1 MNLYLISV
9 LLFALS
15 ANLDNF
21 TVAIT
26 FGMRKIKMDFFVNFL
41 IAVITGVGT
50 FLSMWIGGI
59 IGRFFPASVSNT
71 LGSVILILIGLWF
84 LKDFFKKPREE
95 NEAGQEE
102 KVNLN
107 TMLKDP
113 EKADLDSSGTIDV
126 KESAILALALTINN
140 FGMGVGASISGLNIC
155 ATTIFTFLI
164 SMFSITLGYRVG
176 RGCIPKSLSRFV
188 PLISGGIVIA
198 LGIFEMLI

>member
-1 MNLYLISV
+1 MYLISV
-9 LLFALS
+9 FLFALS

-26 FGMRKIKMDFFVNFL
+26 FGMRKIKFNFFINFL

-50 FLSMWIGGI
+50 FLSMSIGRI
-59 IGRFFPASVSNT
+59 IGQFFSVSVSNMI
-71 LGSVILILIGLWF
+71 GSVILILIGLWF
-84 LKDFFKKPREE
+84 LKDFFKKPKE
-95 NEAGQEE
+95 NQGRQHKE

-107 TMLKDP
+107 DMLKDP

-126 KESAILALALTINN
+126 GESAILALALTINN

-155 ATTIFTFLI
+155 ATTIFTFII

-176 RGCIPKSLSRFV
+176 KSCIPKSLCKFV

-198 LGIFEMLI
+198 LGIYELLI

>member
-1 MNLYLISV
+1 MYLISV

-26 FGMRKIKMDFFVNFL
+26 FGMRKIKFKFFINFL

-50 FLSMWIGGI
+50 FFSMSIGRI
-59 IGRFFPASVSNT
+59 IGHFFSVSVSNMI
-71 LGSVILILIGLWF
+71 GSIILIAIGIWF
-84 LKDFFKKPREE
+84 LKDFFKKPKEKRERR
-95 NEAGQEE
+95 QKE

-107 TMLKDP
+107 DMLKDP
-113 EKADLDSSGTIDV
+113 GKADLDRSGTIDV
-126 KESAILALALTINN
+126 GESAILALALTINN

-155 ATTIFTFLI
+155 ATTIFTFII
-164 SMFSITLGYRVG
+164 SMFSITLGYHIG
-176 RGCIPKSLSRFV
+176 KSCIPQSLCKFV

-198 LGIFEMLI
+198 LGLFEMLV

>member
-15 ANLDNF
+15 ANLDNL

-26 FGMRKIKMDFFVNFL
+26 FGMRKIKLNFFINFL

-50 FLSMWIGGI
+50 FLSMS
-59 IGRFFPASVSNT
+59 IGRVIGQFFSASVSNT
-71 LGSVILILIGLWF
+71 LGSVILILIGVWF
-84 LKDFFKKPREE
+84 LKDFFKKPRENKE
-95 NEAGQEE
+95 CPKKE

-107 TMLKDP
+107 TMLEDP
-113 EKADLDSSGTIDV
+113 ETADLDKSGTIDAG
-126 KESAILALALTINN
+126 ESAILALALTINN

-164 SMFSITLGYRVG
+164 SMVSITVGYQVG
-176 RGCIPKSLSRFV
+176 KSCIPKSLCRFV

>member
-1 MNLYLISV
+1 MYLISV

-26 FGMRKIKMDFFVNFL
+26 FGMRKIKMNYFINFL
-41 IAVITGVGT
+41 IAVITGAGT
-50 FLSMWIGGI
+50 FFSMWIGKM
-59 IGRFFPASVSNT
+59 IGRFFPVSVSNT

-84 LKDFFKKPREE
+84 LKDFFKKPKEPQQSR
-95 NEAGQEE
+95 QDE

-113 EKADLDSSGTIDV
+113 EKADMDSSGTIDV
-126 KESAILALALTINN
+126 RESAILALALTINN

-155 ATTIFTFLI
+155 ATTVFTFLI
-164 SMFSITLGYRVG
+164 SMVSITLGYRVG
-176 RGCIPKSLSRFV
+176 KGFIPESLCRFV